1 MADFDVLTE
10 IATSGVTF
18 AKKAALLTG
27 VGKGSI
33 GVEILKG
40 LLSGGCTCVVTT
52 SRYSRDAVDYYK
64 NIFHELGSKGSKLI
78 VVPFN
83 GGESCS
89 VDYAEIA
96 HLQLP
101 SRTLKL
107 LSTTYIPL
115 FKLIWT
121 TSFLSQLCPRT
132 VERSTT
138 LTTSR
143 NSPIDSC

>member
-1 MADFDVLTE
+1 LTE
-10 IATSGVTF
+10 IATSGVTY

-83 GGESCS
+83 GGESRRKS
-89 VDYAEIA
+89 R
-96 HLQLP
+96 LRRSSPQLR
-101 SRTLKL
+101 SRT
-107 LSTTYIPL
+107 
-115 FKLIWT
+115 
-121 TSFLSQLCPRT
+121 PR
-132 VERSTT
+132 
-138 LTTSR
+138 
-143 NSPIDSC
+143 P

>member
-1 MADFDVLTE
+1 MTDFDVLTE

-83 GGESCS
+83 GGQYNIIPFDE
-89 VDYAEIA
+89 A
-96 HLQLP
+96 HWQLP

-107 LSTTYIPL
+107 SLTTSTLLS
-115 FKLIWT
+115 KSIWT
-121 TSFLSQLCPRT
+121 TLFLSLLSPRM
-132 VERSTT
+132 VERLTT
-138 LTTSR
+138 LMTSR
-143 NSPIDSC
+143 NSLTDSC